1 MKRSRRRRGGNAQA
15 GRGAKV
21 ELRCRDPAGLIP
33 VHRDQLRGAACP
45 VHQPPPLPQ
54 TAGQTDVKI
63 SSGRINTHS
72 HANTHTQRHI
82 YVIPGPVNVTLE
94 NQSADA
100 MKSCAFRWALNPT
113 TRVPIRD

>member
-45 VHQPPPLPQ
+45 VHQPPHLPQ

-82 YVIPGPVNVTLE
+82 H
-94 NQSADA
+94 
-100 MKSCAFRWALNPT
+100 T
-113 TRVPIRD
+113 TCTCIHRHTCTHT